1 MIYTKT
7 SFKEGDNNVNIFSFK
22 QNNMSKQKYITIAIL
37 VVVTR
42 ILDGISTYLVT
53 PDLKYEMN
61 FLVKHFGFGWF
72 PFLIS
77 GVLFV
82 IITLLLLTYSYK
94 NQKTLKLESSSLG
107 NYVLSLF
114 YDDIT
119 HPWLL
124 VFKLPKRKSTTV
136 FIGFVFSISLV
147 LFSFFLICNN
157 TFMFLT
163 YHSDFLYEI
172 LVIIH
177 HYDLLALT
185 NVLVLVIIIIITVS
199 YKVLRDNYQLSN
211 ER

>member
-1 MIYTKT
+1 
-7 SFKEGDNNVNIFSFK
+7 
-22 QNNMSKQKYITIAIL
+22 MSKKRYITIAIL
-37 VVVTR
+37 VAVTR

-61 FLVKHFGFGWF
+61 FLVKHFGLGWF
-72 PFLIS
+72 PFIII
-77 GVLFV
+77 GIFFV
-82 IITLLLLTYSYK
+82 IVTLLLLTYSYK
-94 NQKTLKLESSSLG
+94 NQKILRLESSSLG
-107 NYVLSLF
+107 NYALNLF
-114 YDDIT
+114 YDNIS
-119 HPWLL
+119 HPWML

-177 HYDLLALT
+177 HHNLLSLI
-185 NVLVLVIIIIITVS
+185 NVLILVIVIVITVS
-199 YKVLRDNYQLSN
+199 YKVLRDNYEISN
-211 ER
+211 EL